1 MKVDDKKV
9 NKAVADVRKKE
20 ARKKLDNMK
29 NMPLPALGGLKNFDF
44 SSIGRKKAIMIG
56 VAVLFVIVLLR
67 GCAGMKSVPPAS
79 SPDSQITVS
88 AEAPAFGELTV
99 DDVMTAKVE
108 RPYTGKTAKN
118 LDLDKL
124 IPMLN
129 SVMFIEPAEPL
140 LEGTAKGTYFTLYL
154 DEGGKITIIA
164 TDNFLTVD
172 GSGWKVDAQS
182 YNDLVEFATNELKKV
197 K

>member
-1 MKVDDKKV
+1 MKVDNKQV
-9 NKAVADVRKKE
+9 NKAVAASKKKE
-20 ARKKLDNMK
+20 AKKKLTGIK
-29 NMPLPALGGLKNFDF
+29 NLSMPTLDDLKNFDF
-44 SSIGRKKAIMIG
+44 SSIDRKKAIIFG
-56 VAVLFVIVLLR
+56 IAVLFIIILLR
-67 GCAGMKSVPPAS
+67 GCAGMKSVPATP
-79 SPDSQITVS
+79 SPDGQAAVS

-124 IPMLN
+124 VPILN
-129 SVMFIEPAEPL
+129 GIMFVEPTEPL
-140 LEGTAKGTYFTLYL
+140 QEGTAKGTYFTLYL
-154 DEGGKITIIA
+154 DEGGKITITA
-164 TDNFLTVD
+164 ADNFLTVD

-182 YNDLVEFATNELKKV
+182 YNDLVEFATNALKKE